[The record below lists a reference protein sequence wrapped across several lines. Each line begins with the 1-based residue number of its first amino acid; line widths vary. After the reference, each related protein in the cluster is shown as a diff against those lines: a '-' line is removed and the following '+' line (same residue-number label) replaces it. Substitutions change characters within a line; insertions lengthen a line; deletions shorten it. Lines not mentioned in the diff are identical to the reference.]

1 MNDVKQVIAYTKGSG
16 KDSEDTCGWAYM
28 LKSAISE
35 NEEDKKIFS
44 DWNVWFYQREF

>member
-35 NEEDKKIFS
+35 NKEDKKIFS
-44 DWNVWFYQREF
+44 DRKNVWF